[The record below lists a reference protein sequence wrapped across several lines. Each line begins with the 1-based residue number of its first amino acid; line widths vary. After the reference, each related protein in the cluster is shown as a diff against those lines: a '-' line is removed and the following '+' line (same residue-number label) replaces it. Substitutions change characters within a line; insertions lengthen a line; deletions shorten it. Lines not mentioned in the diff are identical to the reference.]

1 MGSTS
6 NSTDLNELS
15 HAIRQTESCIQ
26 CSFKC
31 ETKKALSRH
40 RFKRHVNQN
49 LHCTEPDCEKVFKHR
64 SILTVHVR
72 RKHLGIIGQY
82 MCERCDYSTKWA
94 ACFQRH
100 KSKHIGNQKQCH
112 HCEYSCADNYGLN
125 LHFDRKHSDIEY
137 KCDQCDVKT
146 RTRRMMKFHVQKVH
160 EGVRYYCKLCSHQAT
175 TAYNLKTHKQRTHD
189 QIEFKCTFCDFKDSE
204 KSRALLHEKR
214 THG

>member
-31 ETKKALSRH
+31 DTKKALSGN
-40 RFKRHVNQN
+40 RFKRHFNQN
-49 LHCTEPDCEKVFKHR
+49 LLCTEPDCEKVFKHR

-72 RKHLGIIGQY
+72 RKHMGITRQY

-112 HCEYSCADNYGLN
+112 HCEYSCADNHGLN

-137 KCDQCDVKT
+137 KCDQCNVKT

-160 EGVRYYCKLCSHQAT
+160 DGVRYYCKSCSHQARAKVKGRESSLAT
-175 TAYNLKTHKQRTHD
+175 IFQVQNMD
-189 QIEFKCTFCDFKDSE
+189 SKCE
-204 KSRALLHEKR
+204 P
-214 THG
+214 